1 MSQEELIALQNEN
14 LKQGNIKFLQ
24 SLQPDAEK
32 VYGIKNKP
40 REDDPAMKDI
50 LHWGYEAPCRN
61 DYIKD
66 KRELM
71 YKIRKMDKECISES
85 KDNFRK
91 PEYVRESGTYLFNFM
106 GQDSQ
111 DQWKKRLYDMAVE
124 GESDELKKT
133 MYQVLFC
140 GAEKAWW
147 DSVFRLVTPAGK
159 RCLQPVPSMVV
170 TPMDFLKQ
178 KIEEKIRDILEK

>member
-1 MSQEELIALQNEN
+1 M
-14 LKQGNIKFLQ
+14 Q

-40 REDDPAMKDI
+40 REEDPAMKDI
-50 LHWGYEAPCRN
+50 FHWGYEAPCRN

-71 YKIRKMDKECISES
+71 YKIRKMDKECISEN

-91 PEYVRESGTYLFNFM
+91 PEYYKEKDVYLFNFM
-106 GQDSQ
+106 GQDNQ
-111 DQWKKRLYDMAVE
+111 DKWKKKVYEMAVE

-140 GAEKAWW
+140 GEEKQWW
-147 DSVFRLVTPAGK
+147 DSVFKMVTPAGK
-159 RCLQPVPSMVV
+159 ACYKEVPKVV
-170 TPMDFLKQ
+170 ITPMDFIKQ
-178 KIEEKIRDILEK
+178 KIEEKLKDIILKQKL